1 MLYFLFLVSEARL
14 CQMPNDKTLCFMV
27 FVPKEEKE
35 RISSVFVS
43 VSLLICPVKDVNE
56 KGRTGYEAVSQN
68 LKI

>member
-1 MLYFLFLVSEARL
+1 
-14 CQMPNDKTLCFMV
+14 MPNDKTLCFMV